1 MTHSNSPV
9 NSADGSKAYGVELG
23 KPYPLGASVTT
34 SGVNFAL
41 FSANA
46 TRVELCIFSGDGKE
60 QIAVLPMPEKTNGVW
75 HIHLQGASAGVVYG
89 YRVHG
94 HYEPEKGFR
103 FNANKLLVDPY
114 AKSLV
119 GEFIWD
125 DAHYAYAIGDD
136 NQDLSF
142 SEQDNAA
149 FMPKAKVVAPSK
161 PPKALAS
168 PIAWEDTIIY
178 ETHVKGFTQLQRRL
192 PEHLRGRYL
201 GFSHPD
207 VISYLKDLGIT
218 SLELL
223 PVHGFIHDQF
233 VVDKDLKNYWGYNS
247 LNFFAPHAGY
257 AASDAVAEFKQMVST
272 LHEAGIEVLLDV
284 VYNHTGEGNQL
295 GPSYSF
301 RGIDNASY
309 YGLEKNKRFY
319 INDTG
324 CGNTLNINH
333 PRVLQMVMDS
343 LRYWVTEMGV
353 DGFRFDLSSVLGRE
367 PHGFDLR
374 SGFFDAV
381 QQDPILAGVKLIAE
395 PWDLGPGGY
404 QLGHYP
410 SGWSEWNDK
419 YRDVVRQ
426 FWRGDS
432 SMLPE
437 FARRIHGSSDVFEH
451 AERKPSASINFVA
464 SHDGFTVADVVSYN
478 QRHNL
483 ANKEDNND
491 GHKSNHSYNHGV
503 EGETVDE
510 NILKLRRRQQRNF
523 LATALLSQGT
533 PMLLGGDELG
543 RSQKGNNNA
552 YCQDN
557 EISWFNWAD
566 FKMDAWTLKNF
577 TRNVIALRKSIALLR
592 SSHYIHNPGEDVE
605 QKVNIVWLN
614 CRGESM
620 TENDW
625 HDAHNHCLGWML
637 ESTETE
643 HECVLTLFNASQ
655 QAQEFILPNEWQ
667 WSLKLDTAFDN
678 GISPNSDN
686 NLQRNTALSLMN
698 KSMMV
703 LTGVSI

>member
-1 MTHSNSPV
+1 MTDANLLADIANS
-9 NSADGSKAYGVELG
+9 SAGYTVESGLC
-23 KPYPLGASVTT
+23 YPMGANVTST
-34 SGVNFAL
+34 GVNFAL

-46 TRVELCIFSGDGKE
+46 ARVELCLFSEDGQK
-60 QIAVLPMPEKTNGVW
+60 QVAVLPMPEKTNSVW
-75 HIHLQGASAGVVYG
+75 HMHLKGAQAGLVYG
-89 YRVHG
+89 YRVYG
-94 HYEPEKGFR
+94 HYEPDKGYR

-114 AKSLV
+114 AKALV
-119 GEFIWD
+119 GEFIWN
-125 DAHYAYAIGDD
+125 DAHYAYIMGDE

-149 FMPKAKVVAPSK
+149 FMPKAKVVTPSK
-161 PPKALAS
+161 PPKPLKK

-233 VVDKDLKNYWGYNS
+233 VEDKGLKNYWGYNS

-257 AASDAVAEFKQMVST
+257 AAADAVAEFKQMVSA
-272 LHEAGIEVLLDV
+272 LHAAGIEVLLDV

-343 LRYWVTEMGV
+343 LRYWVAEMGV

-367 PHGFDLR
+367 PHGFDLC

-381 QQDPILAGVKLIAE
+381 QQDPVLAGVKLIAE

-432 SMLPE
+432 GMLPE

-464 SHDGFTVADVVSYN
+464 SHDGFTTADVVSYN

-483 ANKEDNND
+483 ANKEDNHD
-491 GHKSNHSYNHGV
+491 GHKSNYSYNHGV
-503 EGETVDE
+503 EGDTADI
-510 NILKLRRRQQRNF
+510 NILKLRQRQQRNL
-523 LATALLSQGT
+523 LATVLLSQGT
-533 PMLLGGDELG
+533 PMLLGGDEFG

-557 EISWFNWAD
+557 EISWFNWSD
-566 FKMDAWTLKNF
+566 FKIDAWTLKNF
-577 TRNVIALRKSIALLR
+577 TREVIALRKSIALFR
-592 SSHYIHNPGEDVE
+592 SPHYIHNPGEDAD

-614 CRGESM
+614 LAGEAMAES
-620 TENDW
+620 DW
-625 HDAHNHCLGWML
+625 HDAHNQCLGWML
-637 ESTETE
+637 ESTETV
-643 HECVLTLFNASQ
+643 HECVLTIFNASQ
-655 QAQEFILPNEWQ
+655 QGQEFALPTNWQ
-667 WSLKLDTAFDN
+667 WSLKLDTTFDN
-678 GISPNSDN
+678 GMPPQKND
-686 NLQRNTALSLMN
+686 SLHSVSLTN

-703 LTGVSI
+703 LTGISN